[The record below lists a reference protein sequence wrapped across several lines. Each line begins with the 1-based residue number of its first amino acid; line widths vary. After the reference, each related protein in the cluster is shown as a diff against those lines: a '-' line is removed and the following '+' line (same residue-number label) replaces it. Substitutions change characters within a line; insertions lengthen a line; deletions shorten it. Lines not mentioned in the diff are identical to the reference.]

1 MNETKRLPKR
11 ILVDFTGTLEWVM
24 VYDFLAED
32 VAVIQWALPDW
43 TIVRATAVALGD
55 THPETGEPIWTWDGE
70 MTPVTEE
77 QEA

>member
-1 MNETKRLPKR
+1 MNETKR
-11 ILVDFTGTLEWVM
+11 ILVDYAGDHCAWTDVIDM
-24 VYDFLAED
+24 LADD
-32 VAVIQWALPDW
+32 VAIIQWTQPDG
-43 TIVRATAVALGD
+43 TMMRATAVALGD